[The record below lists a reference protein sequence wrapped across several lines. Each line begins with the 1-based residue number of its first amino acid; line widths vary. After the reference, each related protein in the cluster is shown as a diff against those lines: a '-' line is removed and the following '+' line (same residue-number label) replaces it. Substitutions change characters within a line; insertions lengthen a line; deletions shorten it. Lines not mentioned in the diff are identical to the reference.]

1 VDADVDSPAVQCAVC
16 GTPLKP
22 SDEACPA
29 CDFARPDAGWPL
41 AVDHE
46 RDSLFEIDA
55 DPISPVSLQLPRA
68 VPPRISDGRIE
79 LGAPPDLP
87 LPADDPTDEDDE
99 LLEFGEDSDPI
110 GFTLDSELASA
121 PAPRALR
128 VRVVPVAGDQVD
140 EPDVVVPL
148 QAQPDTPVVPRD
160 RTAALE
166 RGAVF
171 ASRYRVDELIET
183 HGAYYRYLAVQE
195 PMVRRVHLAVL
206 GDLGGGE
213 TQQET
218 EARFLREGALLA
230 RHSHPNLGSV
240 VDFGRAPDGTCYV
253 ATELIYGF
261 SLRELMQ
268 RGPVEPDRL
277 ATILLDV
284 ARGLAA
290 CHDAGVVHRA
300 PWASHVVLETAPG
313 SSEAL
318 ARLGGYGL
326 GLASANLDDNP
337 PMDLARA
344 LAPEVVQG
352 SQTTPASDVYA
363 FGVLA
368 AEALLG
374 HPLFEG
380 EAEAVMR
387 AHVEQAPQGLDAFS
401 GRAASLATIITRCLH
416 KDPAERYAHGGLLVP
431 ELEALAGAALRPT
444 AAPAA
449 LSWRVLL
456 AAALAGALVPTL
468 LLAGTGAFNLTQGP
482 PEPAPPQE
490 PAPVV
495 MSPDLAE
502 VVDAHT
508 TARVRDEVK
517 DLRSEISALESALTE
532 AIVQAEQAREEEAE
546 QQRLAAERRASR
558 RSQQARRPRVE
569 PVSAVVEPPPPLP
582 EPEPVVAEPEP
593 ERIAPAEPVVAEPE
607 VLQTVPEPPPPPPPH
622 PAAASLNGLWL
633 GAVGSRDLAIDL
645 VVSSDG
651 SVGGS
656 ARIKRAGVV
665 ESAVVSGRVS
675 EVDGAYQL
683 ELQVTE
689 GSETTSYSGR
699 VDGGTI
705 QGRVAQGGKTKG
717 RWKVSR

>member
-1 VDADVDSPAVQCAVC
+1 MDADVGTPAVQCAVC

-22 SDEACPA
+22 EVERCPA
-29 CDFARPDAGWPL
+29 CNYARPDGGWPQ
-41 AVDHE
+41 AGDPE
-46 RDSLFEIDA
+46 TDSLFEIDA
-55 DPISPVSLQLPRA
+55 NPISPVSLQLPRA

-87 LPADDPTDEDDE
+87 LPADESDDEDDE

-110 GFTLDSELASA
+110 GFTLDDEVASV
-121 PAPRALR
+121 PTPRALR
-128 VRVVPVAGDQVD
+128 VRVVPAAGDQVD

-148 QAQPDTPVVPRD
+148 AAQPEAPAPTR
-160 RTAALE
+160 E
-166 RGAVF
+166 RGAVLARGDVF
-171 ASRYRVDELIET
+171 ASRYRVDDLVEE
-183 HGAYYRYLAVQE
+183 HGSFRRYLAVQE
-195 PMVRRVHLAVL
+195 PMVRRVHLALL

-213 TQQET
+213 AQQET

-230 RHSHPNLGSV
+230 RHSHPNLESV
-240 VDFGRAPDGTCYV
+240 VDFGRAPDGTCFV

-261 SLRELMQ
+261 TLRELVE
-268 RGPVEPDRL
+268 RGPVDADRL

-290 CHDAGVVHRA
+290 CHGVGVVHRA

-313 SSEAL
+313 TGQAL

-326 GLASANLDDNP
+326 GLAAANLDDTP

-352 SQTTPASDVYA
+352 GQSTPASDVYA

-374 HPLFEG
+374 HVLFEG
-380 EAEAVMR
+380 GAEAVLR
-387 AHVEQAPQGLDAFS
+387 AQVEQAPAGLDTLS
-401 GRAASLATIITRCLH
+401 GRAGSLAAIAARCLS
-416 KDPAERYAHGGLLVP
+416 KDPAARYADAVALVP
-431 ELEALAGAALRPT
+431 ELEALAVAAVRPVL
-444 AAPAA
+444 APAA

-456 AAALAGALVPTL
+456 AAALAGALLPTL
-468 LLAGTGAFNLTQGP
+468 LLAATGAWNFTRP
-482 PEPAPPQE
+482 PAEPVAVQE
-490 PAPVV
+490 PVPAV
-495 MSPDLAE
+495 MTPDLAE
-502 VVDAHT
+502 VVEAQA

-517 DLRSEISALESALTE
+517 DLRQEIADLESALTS
-532 AIVQAEQAREEEAE
+532 AIVQAEEAREEEAE
-546 QQRLAAERRASR
+546 QERLAAERRATR
-558 RSQQARRPRVE
+558 RAQQPRRPRVE
-569 PVSAVVEPPPPLP
+569 PVVAPPLPEP

-593 ERIAPAEPVVAEPE
+593 EPEPEPVVVEPE
-607 VLQTVPEPPPPPPPH
+607 PEPEPEPPPPPPH
-622 PAAASLNGLWL
+622 PAAASLDGLWL
-633 GAVGSRDLAIDL
+633 GAVGSRDLALDL
-645 VVSSDG
+645 VVGTDG
-651 SVGGS
+651 SVSGS

-665 ESAVVSGRVS
+665 ESAVVSGRVGGT
-675 EVDGAYQL
+675 EGAYQV

-689 GSETTSYSGR
+689 AGETTSYSGSL
-699 VDGGTI
+699 DSGTI